1 MHSIKQ
7 VKKIYDILKKKR
19 KKFALLHTTNL
30 YPTKDH
36 HLRLNSVRQLIN
48 TFKDIPIGL
57 SDHTSDLL
65 SSIVGLTLGASI
77 IEKHFVH
84 NKKIIGPDISSSID
98 ENQLRELINFS
109 KRIPVQLKGNK
120 NLLQNEQV
128 TRNFAYSSVVSID
141 KINKGEIFN
150 RKNLWVKRPGTGYFK
165 ASEFKDILGKKAK
178 KNIKNNV
185 QLKKNDVE

>member
-1 MHSIKQ
+1 M
-7 VKKIYDILKKKR
+7 
-19 KKFALLHTTNL
+19 LHTTNL

-109 KRIPVQLKGNK
+109 K
-120 NLLQNEQV
+120 
-128 TRNFAYSSVVSID
+128 
-141 KINKGEIFN
+141 
-150 RKNLWVKRPGTGYFK
+150 
-165 ASEFKDILGKKAK
+165 EFLS
-178 KNIKNNV
+178 N
-185 QLKKNDVE
+185 

>member
-1 MHSIKQ
+1 M
-7 VKKIYDILKKKR
+7 
-19 KKFALLHTTNL
+19 

-141 KINKGEIFN
+141 KINKGGIFN
-150 RKNLWVKRPGTGYFK
+150 RKNLWVKRPVQ
-165 ASEFKDILGKKAK
+165 AILKHL
-178 KNIKNNV
+178 N
-185 QLKKNDVE
+185 LKIY